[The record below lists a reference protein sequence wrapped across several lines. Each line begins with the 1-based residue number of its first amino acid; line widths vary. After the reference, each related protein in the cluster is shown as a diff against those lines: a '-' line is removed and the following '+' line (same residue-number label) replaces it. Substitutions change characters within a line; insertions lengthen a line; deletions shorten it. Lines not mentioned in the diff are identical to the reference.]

1 MEKQEVQ
8 RRLEALREQIRY
20 HSRKYYT
27 EDDPEISDYEYDQ
40 LYRQLETL
48 ESEYPEL
55 VTEDSPT
62 RKIGGAVYNTFAPVV
77 HQVPLESLHDS
88 FSQEELLD
96 FDRRVRDTVGEVE
109 YVVEPKFDGLSVAL
123 EYRNGVFVRGS
134 TRGDGVTGEDVTEN
148 IRTIRSVPK
157 VLGEAIPFLEVRGEV
172 YMSDSS
178 FERLC
183 ERQEL
188 LEEKPFKNPRNAAA
202 GSLRQK
208 DPKITAQRELSIFV
222 FNVQQVEGK
231 ELTCHDQ
238 SLEWLRSLGFP
249 VSALYRKS
257 SQIEEILD
265 YIQEIGDKRG
275 EFDFPI
281 DGAVVKV
288 NSFAQREE
296 LGSTA
301 KFPRWAEAFK
311 YPPEEKETT
320 LLDIEVN
327 VGRTGVLTPT
337 GRFQPVTLAGTTV
350 SRATLH
356 NQDFIAEKDI
366 RIGSR
371 VILRKAGEIIPEVV
385 AVLSSPEDSQP
396 YHLPEH
402 CPSCGEQVTRV
413 EGEAATRCTNPQCP
427 AQLLRNLI
435 HFASRDAMDIDG
447 LGPAI
452 LEQLLQGKLVASPA
466 DLYTLEISQLQKLD
480 RFGKKS
486 AQNLV
491 AAVEHSKS
499 NDLYRLVYA
508 LGIPHIG
515 AKAAQ
520 VLCGAFPTMESLQ
533 EASEEELSQI
543 EGFGGIMAKEVAAF
557 FQKDSARELIV
568 RLQELG
574 VNMTAQ
580 QQESQSTTFAGSTF
594 VLTGTL
600 PTMSRKEAAQLIES
614 HGGKVTSSV
623 SKKTSYV
630 LAGEEAGSKLEKARQ
645 LEIPVL
651 TEEELLQ
658 MINNPGSE
666 RV

>member
-1 MEKQEVQ
+1 MMDKQEIQ
-8 RRLEALREQIRY
+8 KRLESLREQIRY

-27 EDDPEISDYEYDQ
+27 EDDPEISDFAYDQ

-48 ESEYPEL
+48 EQEYPDL

-62 RKIGGAVYNTFAPVV
+62 QKIGGAVYNTFAEVV

-88 FSQEELLD
+88 FSQEELRD
-96 FDRRVRDTVGEVE
+96 FDRRVREAVGPVT

-123 EYRNGVFVRGS
+123 EYRDGLFVRGS
-134 TRGDGVTGEDVTEN
+134 TRGDGLVGEDVTEN

-157 VLGEAIPFLEVRGEV
+157 VLGEPIPFLEVRGEV
-172 YMSDSS
+172 YMSDRS

-183 ERQEL
+183 ARQEL

-208 DPKITAQRELSIFV
+208 DPKVTAQRELSLFV

-231 ELTCHDQ
+231 ELSRHDQ
-238 SLEWLRSLGFP
+238 SLAWLQQLGFP
-249 VSALYRKS
+249 VAPLYHTS
-257 SQIEEILD
+257 GDIEEVLRF
-265 YIQEIGDKRG
+265 IQEIGDKRG

-288 NSFAQREE
+288 NDFFQREE

-337 GRFQPVTLAGTTV
+337 GRFAPVTLAGTTV

-356 NQDFIAEKDI
+356 NQDFITEKDI
-366 RIGSR
+366 RVGSR
-371 VILRKAGEIIPEVV
+371 VVLRKAGEIIPEVV
-385 AVLSSPEDSQP
+385 AVLERPEGSTP
-396 YHLPEH
+396 YFLPET
-402 CPSCGEQVTRV
+402 CPSCGERVTRV

-435 HFASRDAMDIDG
+435 HFASRDAMDIEG

-452 LEQLLQGKLVASPA
+452 LEQLLQVGLVHSPA
-466 DLYTLEISQLQKLD
+466 DLYTLEPDKLENLE
-480 RFGKKS
+480 RFGRKS
-486 AQNLV
+486 AENLL
-491 AAVEHSKS
+491 AAVEHSKG

-515 AKAAQ
+515 VKAAQ
-520 VLCGAFPTMESLQ
+520 VLCKAFSSLEEILQ
-533 EASEEELSQI
+533 ATEEEIAQI
-543 EGFGGIMAKEVAAF
+543 EGFGGIMAKEVCAF
-557 FQKDSARELIV
+557 FQKDSARELV
-568 RLQELG
+568 SRLKDLG
-574 VNMTAQ
+574 VNMVAQ
-580 QQESQSTTFAGSTF
+580 QPQAQSTSLQGSTF

-600 PTMSRKEAAQLIES
+600 PTMSRKEATQLIES

-630 LAGEEAGSKLEKARQ
+630 LAGDEAGSKLEKARQ

-651 TEEELLQ
+651 TEEELLHMVGMQ
-658 MINNPGSE
+658 
-666 RV
+666 

>member
-1 MEKQEVQ
+1 MEKQEAQ
-8 RRLEALREQIRY
+8 RRLAELREQIRY

-27 EDDPEISDYEYDQ
+27 EDDPEISDFAYDQ

-48 ESEYPEL
+48 EAEFPDL

-62 RKIGGAVYNTFAPVV
+62 QKIGGAVYNTFAEVV

-88 FSQEELLD
+88 FSQEELRD
-96 FDRRVRDTVGEVE
+96 FDRRVRETVGDVE

-123 EYRNGVFVRGS
+123 EYRDGLFVRGS
-134 TRGDGVTGEDVTEN
+134 TRGDGTTGEDVTEN

-157 VLGEAIPFLEVRGEV
+157 VLKEPVPFLEVRGEV
-172 YMSDSS
+172 YMSDES
-178 FERLC
+178 FQRLC

-208 DPKITAQRELSIFV
+208 DPKITAQRELSMFV

-231 ELTCHDQ
+231 ELSRHDQ
-238 SLEWLRSLGFP
+238 SLEWLAELGFP
-249 VSALYRKS
+249 VPPLYRAS
-257 SQIEEILD
+257 GNIEEILSF
-265 YIQEIGDKRG
+265 IQEIGDKRG
-275 EFDFPI
+275 EFSFPI

-288 NSFAQREE
+288 NNFAQREE

-337 GRFQPVTLAGTTV
+337 GRFDPVTLAGTTV

-366 RIGSR
+366 RVGSR
-371 VILRKAGEIIPEVV
+371 VVLRKAGEIIPEVV
-385 AVLSSPEDSQP
+385 AVLSRPEGSQP
-396 YHLPEH
+396 YRLPEI
-402 CPSCGEQVTRV
+402 CPSCGERVTRV

-435 HFASRDAMDIDG
+435 HFASRDAMDIEG

-452 LEQLLQGKLVASPA
+452 LEQLLQAGLVSSPA
-466 DLYTLEISQLQKLD
+466 DLYTLETKQLRKLD

-486 AQNLV
+486 AENLV
-491 AAVEHSKS
+491 ASVERSKG

-520 VLCGAFPTMESLQ
+520 VLCGAFPTMDQLQ
-533 EASEEELSQI
+533 EASEEELAQI

-557 FQKDSARELIV
+557 FQKDSAKELV
-568 RLQELG
+568 ARLKELG
-574 VNMTAQ
+574 VNMEARR
-580 QQESQSTTFAGSTF
+580 QETQSAALAGSTF

-600 PTMSRKEAAQLIES
+600 PTMSRKEATQLIES

-630 LAGEEAGSKLEKARQ
+630 LAGEEAGGKLDKARQ
-645 LEIPVL
+645 LEIPIL
-651 TEEELLQ
+651 TEEELLR
-658 MINNPGSE
+658 MLE
-666 RV
+666 RQA

>member
-1 MEKQEVQ
+1 MDKQEVQ
-8 RRLEALREQIRY
+8 RRLEELREQIRY

-48 ESEYPEL
+48 EAEYPEL

-96 FDRRVRDTVGEVE
+96 FDRRVRETVGDVT

-157 VLGEAIPFLEVRGEV
+157 VLKEHVPFLEVRGEV

-231 ELTCHDQ
+231 ELSCHDE
-238 SLEWLRSLGFP
+238 SLAWLASLGFP
-249 VSALYRKS
+249 VSAQYRKFADMD
-257 SQIEEILD
+257 QILE

-288 NSFAQREE
+288 NDFRQREE

-337 GRFQPVTLAGTTV
+337 GRFDPVTLAGTTV

-356 NQDFIAEKDI
+356 NQDFISEKDI

-371 VILRKAGEIIPEVV
+371 VVLRKAGEIIPEVV
-385 AVLSSPEDSQP
+385 AVISSPEDSRP
-396 YHLPEH
+396 YQLPEY
-402 CPSCGEQVTRV
+402 CPSCGERVTRV

-452 LEQLLQGKLVASPA
+452 LEQLLQQEMIASPA
-466 DLYTLEISQLQKLD
+466 DLYTLEAAELAKLE

-486 AQNLV
+486 AENLV
-491 AAVEHSKS
+491 ASVERSKS

-520 VLCGAFPTMESLQ
+520 VLCGTFSTMEALQ
-533 EASEEELSQI
+533 EATEEEISQI

-557 FQKDSARELIV
+557 FQKESARQLV
-568 RLQELG
+568 ARLKELG

-580 QQESQSTTFAGSTF
+580 QREAQGTVFAGSTF

-600 PTMSRKEAAQLIES
+600 PTMSRKEATQLIES

-658 MINNPGSE
+658 MIHTPKTE

>member
-1 MEKQEVQ
+1 MEKQEIE

-20 HSRKYYT
+20 HSQKYYT

-40 LYRQLETL
+40 MYRQLETL
-48 ESEYPEL
+48 EAEYPEL

-62 RKIGGAVYNTFAPVV
+62 RRIGGAVYNTFAPVV

-96 FDRRVRDTVGEVE
+96 FDRRVRETVGAVE

-123 EYRNGVFVRGS
+123 EYRDGLFVRGS

-157 VLGEAIPFLEVRGEV
+157 ILKEPVPFLEVRCEV

-178 FERLC
+178 FQRLC

-231 ELTCHDQ
+231 TLSCHDQ
-238 SLEWLRSLGFP
+238 SLEWLRALGFP
-249 VSALYRKS
+249 VSAQYRKAGDM
-257 SQIEEILD
+257 EEIIA
-265 YIQEIGDKRG
+265 YIQQIGDKRG
-275 EFDFPI
+275 EYDFPI

-288 NSFAQREE
+288 NDFSQREE

-337 GRFQPVTLAGTTV
+337 GRFEPVTLAGTTV

-371 VILRKAGEIIPEVV
+371 VVLRKAGEIIPEVV

-396 YHLPEH
+396 YQLPER
-402 CPSCGEQVTRV
+402 CPSCGERVTRV

-452 LEQLLQGKLVASPA
+452 LEQLLQEELISSPA
-466 DLYTLEISQLQKLD
+466 DLYTLEAAQLQNLE

-491 AAVEHSKS
+491 ASIERSKG

-520 VLCGAFPTMESLQ
+520 VLCGTFSTMEALQ
-533 EASEEELSQI
+533 TASEEEISQI

-557 FQKDSARELIV
+557 FQKESARKLVE
-568 RLQELG
+568 RLRELG
-574 VNMTAQ
+574 VNMQAQ
-580 QQESQSTTFAGSTF
+580 QQEPQGDRLAGSTF

-623 SKKTSYV
+623 SKKTTYV

-645 LEIPVL
+645 LEVPVL
-651 TEEELLQ
+651 TEEEFLRML
-658 MINNPGSE
+658 NE
-666 RV
+666 K